1 MKKLY
6 FLLILPILGF
16 SQIDN
21 YNMSKI
27 DTYYLKLS
35 KIHSNIYKIHG
46 TNYYI
51 KTRKCEQDGY
61 SREVKLTI
69 LDNKDNTVC
78 FLNKKNEE
86 MGVVFNESYTDCY
99 SIIKIYKSIDVQ
111 KMIQLESTG
120 FKKAE
125 LILKETV
132 LNPDI
137 LNE

>member
-1 MKKLY
+1 MKNFY

-16 SQIDN
+16 SQTDN
-21 YNMSKI
+21 YTINNI
-27 DTYYLKLS
+27 DTYYLQLS
-35 KIHSNIYKIHG
+35 KTHSNVYKIHG

-61 SREVKLTI
+61 AREVKLTV

-99 SIIKIYKSIDVQ
+99 SIIKIYKSIDTQ
-111 KMIQLESTG
+111 NMIQLESAG

-137 LNE
+137 LNQ